1 MFHFLCMYLPD
12 SDLHAKSISD
22 WHFYE
27 TAIFS
32 TNAKWALLQFLLQS
46 NSNLFKI
53 QKRPFFNIS
62 AYSDQCECAFFCCV
76 LWRAIL
82 SLTIVAVSAHAA

>member
-1 MFHFLCMYLPD
+1 MYLPD

-27 TAIFS
+27 TAFFS
-32 TNAKWALLQFLLQS
+32 TNPKWAFLHSLLQS
-46 NSNLFKI
+46 NSNLYKF
-53 QKRPFFNIS
+53 QKRPFFHIS

-82 SLTIVAVSAHAA
+82 SQSVVVVSAHAA